1 MFEKFIK
8 ATDEYTTKENWVRAP
23 YIRKTFELDFTPE
36 KCELCICTPGFYV
49 LYING
54 CDITK
59 GFLAPYISN
68 PDDFVCYDK
77 YDILPYL
84 KKGKNA
90 IAFML
95 GNGFANQSIDQWN
108 YDTATFRA
116 PLCAS
121 VFLRAE
127 ANGNVLSFSSDESFK
142 KHPSPIIYDMYRH
155 GTHYDARLEIAG
167 WNMPDFDDSQWDNV
181 SISKP
186 PRGEIVHCSAHPI
199 TAQYE
204 LRAKSVEYKK
214 DFYYMKTA
222 YDTNPFTGEAGVS
235 AKETYVKEGH
245 LYDFGLNR
253 SGVCRLKIQGQKGQR
268 IVVRHCEKL
277 DHDGNFN
284 INSMYT
290 VHNNYAE
297 YVDLLYTDVY
307 ILKGGEEEIF
317 IPPFVYHGFR
327 YALVEG
333 ITAKQATDDL
343 LTYIVFNSDVER
355 RCFFECSDEMMQK
368 LYEMAIASD
377 VSNFHYFPTDCPHRE
392 KNGWTGDIN
401 ASAEQYSLHFD
412 WAESMRLWLKSV
424 RFAQKDGV
432 IPGTVPTVGKFYDA
446 CNGPAWDAVCV
457 SVPYYIYKYDGRTD
471 VLKENAS
478 LIMNYLEYV
487 ITKRDKNGLYAFGLG
502 DWCQNDS
509 CGSHGIA
516 APLRLTDT
524 AMVYDIAAK
533 ASFIFDV
540 LGMSEQKEYA
550 MSLCAQTKAAIR
562 ENLIDFTSMTAD
574 GNCQTSQAL
583 LLSLGMFN
591 DDEYNQAYE
600 RLIELIHEKDDHL
613 HCGVIGLRHIF
624 EQLALGGDI
633 DLALKLILRED
644 APSYAYIAKQGATAL
659 CEILKENGFNESGN
673 HHFLGDFIRIFVSYI
688 AGLRINP
695 YVRDINEIVISPVI
709 PSKLERA
716 SARYSTKC
724 GEISVEWKKKGD
736 SVHLEA
742 FVPDGIKA
750 EFVYKNQKQSLTA
763 GKTKLNFMV

>member
-1 MFEKFIK
+1 M
-8 ATDEYTTKENWVRAP
+8 
-23 YIRKTFELDFTPE
+23 
-36 KCELCICTPGFYV
+36 
-49 LYING
+49 
-54 CDITK
+54 
-59 GFLAPYISN
+59 
-68 PDDFVCYDK
+68 
-77 YDILPYL
+77 
-84 KKGKNA
+84 
-90 IAFML
+90 
-95 GNGFANQSIDQWN
+95 
-108 YDTATFRA
+108 
-116 PLCAS
+116 
-121 VFLRAE
+121 
-127 ANGNVLSFSSDESFK
+127 
-142 KHPSPIIYDMYRH
+142 
-155 GTHYDARLEIAG
+155 
-167 WNMPDFDDSQWDNV
+167 
-181 SISKP
+181 
-186 PRGEIVHCSAHPI
+186 
-199 TAQYE
+199 
-204 LRAKSVEYKK
+204 
-214 DFYYMKTA
+214 
-222 YDTNPFTGEAGVS
+222 
-235 AKETYVKEGH
+235 
-245 LYDFGLNR
+245 
-253 SGVCRLKIQGQKGQR
+253 
-268 IVVRHCEKL
+268 
-277 DHDGNFN
+277 
-284 INSMYT
+284 
-290 VHNNYAE
+290 
-297 YVDLLYTDVY
+297 
-307 ILKGGEEEIF
+307 
-317 IPPFVYHGFR
+317 
-327 YALVEG
+327 
-333 ITAKQATDDL
+333 
-343 LTYIVFNSDVER
+343 
-355 RCFFECSDEMMQK
+355 
-368 LYEMAIASD
+368 
-377 VSNFHYFPTDCPHRE
+377 
-392 KNGWTGDIN
+392 
-401 ASAEQYSLHFD
+401 
-412 WAESMRLWLKSV
+412 
-424 RFAQKDGV
+424 
-432 IPGTVPTVGKFYDA
+432 GKFYDA

-742 FVPDGIKA
+742 FVPYGIKA
-750 EFVYKNQKQSLTA
+750 EFVYKNQKHSLTA